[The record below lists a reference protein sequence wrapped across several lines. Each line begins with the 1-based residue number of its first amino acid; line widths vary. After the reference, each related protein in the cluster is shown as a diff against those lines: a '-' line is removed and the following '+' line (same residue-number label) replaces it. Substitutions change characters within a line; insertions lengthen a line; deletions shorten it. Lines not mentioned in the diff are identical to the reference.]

1 MGKKMQNWIE
11 REIGYYERKIKRQK
25 EYIEWLE
32 ELKTYDKDPLKM
44 ADIIQG
50 WLIEAGQH
58 DYEKFKLGDTI
69 RYTPSEVESSS
80 RFFNEIRKCLDRW
93 EDIILKHGYDD
104 LSDEEEDFLRN
115 DAIYL
120 AKALYNELPSITCVT
135 KLLQVLIEENVGNY

>member
-11 REIGYYERKIKRQK
+11 REIEYCERKIKRQK

-69 RYTPSEVESSS
+69 RYTPSEVA
-80 RFFNEIRKCLDRW
+80 
-93 EDIILKHGYDD
+93 DII
-104 LSDEEEDFLRN
+104 RWN
-115 DAIYL
+115 I
-120 AKALYNELPSITCVT
+120 
-135 KLLQVLIEENVGNY
+135 NVGRNFMGKNI